1 MFAIISYGIINKL
14 KEDYMKKSTIN
25 RILIG
30 IIAFLILTICV
41 LIIQIINRPR
51 YTADAEP
58 QTATIVEI
66 PISEAMPSTLE
77 PESEES
83 TVSDSAPT
91 TLRGKSSAKVN
102 IRELPSEDARVLQ
115 TIEAETEFQVLE
127 ILDSGWVKIQYAD
140 ITEAYISSSFVI
152 LLD

>member
-1 MFAIISYGIINKL
+1 MIES
-14 KEDYMKKSTIN
+14 
-25 RILIG
+25 
-30 IIAFLILTICV
+30 
-41 LIIQIINRPR
+41 
-51 YTADAEP
+51 ADAEP